1 MNEYG
6 ITSPKAG
13 VPASNGPPHPTPPA
27 IDRRRTGHPWPLL
40 ELLPQ
45 PLLLISPQRRLLAGN
60 SHAYRLI
67 SDGRIRLQDGHLTAL
82 AQLALLQL
90 SQLMAQAV
98 EAGGSNMGVW
108 FERDMTTGWL
118 HVAPTTP
125 LAAML
130 AGTVY
135 REAIL
140 LTVHLDRPALT
151 QTARIDALAMCC
163 KLSATERYVLML
175 LSDGLVVDA
184 VARQLGLRVS
194 TVRSHVRNLLG
205 KTQAPSLM
213 QLLRWTGSAASLPH

>member
-1 MNEYG
+1 MNEHG
-6 ITSPKAG
+6 VSSSTAA
-13 VPASNGPPHPTPPA
+13 VPARASPGQPAPPA
-27 IDRRRTGHPWPLL
+27 IDRRRTGHSWLLL

-45 PLLLISPQRRLLAGN
+45 PLLLVSPQRRLLAGN
-60 SHAYRLI
+60 SHARRLMG
-67 SDGRIRLQDGHLTAL
+67 DGRIQLHDGQLTAL
-82 AQLALLQL
+82 AQLASLQL
-90 SQLMAQAV
+90 SQLLAQAT

-135 REAIL
+135 REALL
-140 LTVHLDRPALT
+140 LTLHLDRPALT
-151 QTARIDALAMCC
+151 QAARIDALAMCC

-184 VARQLGLRVS
+184 VARQLGLQVS